1 MFLVYVIAGSAWAWL
16 CYKHVTELLPIQV
29 RHVLYTLG
37 GVLMFISV
45 LSLELGCVPCHRNG
59 CKLG

>member
-1 MFLVYVIAGSAWAWL
+1 MFFVYAIAGSVWAWL

-29 RHVLYTLG
+29 CQVLYTLG
-37 GVLMFISV
+37 DLISISV
-45 LSLELGCVPCHRNG
+45 LSLELGRVPCHRNG